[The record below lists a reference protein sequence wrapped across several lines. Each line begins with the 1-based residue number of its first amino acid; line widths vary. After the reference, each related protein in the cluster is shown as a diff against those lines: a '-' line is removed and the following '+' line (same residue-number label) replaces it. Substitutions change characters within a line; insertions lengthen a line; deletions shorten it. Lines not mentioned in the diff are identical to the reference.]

1 MNDYQKKKFFVN
13 NSVADLS
20 TFKEEHQFLLKLRE
34 TFLELIESM
43 FNFWRGFGNE
53 EKMGRDNKRKR
64 FYSEMWGS
72 AVGGGIRLVKI
83 PWDFSMSFL
92 VFLGLSLFRTVL
104 WKLLNTFGGIFGAC

>member
-1 MNDYQKKKFFVN
+1 M
-13 NSVADLS
+13 
-20 TFKEEHQFLLKLRE
+20 EP
-34 TFLELIESM
+34 IESM

-92 VFLGLSLFRTVL
+92 VFLGLSLFRTIL
-104 WKLLNTFGGIFGAC
+104 WKLLNTFDGIFGAC